1 MTNCSATQIERESV
15 VEGST
20 KWFVH
25 VVKLEKQKLRLRR
38 QVFIKLFSF
47 KSGGFFEV
55 SKKKKGDSL
64 FFPRI
69 KIYSVHLNSSH
80 CQA

>member
-47 KSGGFFEV
+47 KSGGFFEA
-55 SKKKKGDSL
+55 SKKKSRL
-64 FFPRI
+64 TFFPRI
-69 KIYSVHLNSSH
+69 KIYSVHLNYSH